1 MDYRKTRENRIR
13 RTIVLAVIA
22 GVLLAVSGCGSRQSE
37 RPDPAAPTVI
47 TFWHAY
53 NAVAKARLDELV
65 QEFNETAGMEEG
77 ILVDARGYGS
87 SVELE
92 EALYASA
99 NHIMGSDALPD
110 LFTSYPDNAY
120 RLDQIAPLVNFD
132 DYLAAEELSRYREEF
147 LAEGVFDESGSHK
160 MIPVAKS
167 TELLFLNKT
176 DWEVFSEETG
186 VSEEMLGTW
195 EGLSA
200 AAERYYEWSG
210 GNPFLGMN
218 SYNDFAVLTAAQQ
231 GQESF
236 TGGEDGGFR
245 YTRETARKAWEAY
258 YVPHIRGWY
267 KSSVYNQDGIKSGK
281 LMAYIGSSAGA
292 GFFPG
297 EVIENE
303 NSFYEI
309 ECSALLYPSFQTGNA
324 YMTQRGANIAAFA
337 ADEVREYAAAKFI
350 SWFTEPEQNIRFAV
364 STGYLPVQ
372 NEALHSVGA
381 LVGHIEEENN
391 SDAVKKSLQIS
402 IEAMNEKKFYV
413 RKPFPKSYEMNQVFN
428 TSLEDCTAAALDEMD
443 RREADGEKRELL
455 ESEFL
460 NEEHFNN
467 WYDTLMEKM
476 AGINYE

>member
-1 MDYRKTRENRIR
+1 MDYRKNRENRIG

-87 SVELE
+87 SLELE

-120 RLDQIAPLVNFD
+120 RLDQIVPLVNFD
-132 DYLAAEELSRYREEF
+132 DYLAAEGLSGYREEF
-147 LAEGVFDESGSHK
+147 LAEGIFDESGAHK

-167 TELLFLNKT
+167 TELLLLNKT
-176 DWEVFSEETG
+176 DWEAFSRETG
-186 VSEEMLGTW
+186 VSEEMLETW

-231 GQESF
+231 GQEIF
-236 TGGEDGGFR
+236 AGGEDGGFQ
-245 YTRETARKAWEAY
+245 YTRETARKVWEAY
-258 YVPHIRGWY
+258 YVPHIKGWY

-292 GFFPG
+292 GFFPS
-297 EVIENE
+297 EVIEDE

-309 ECSALLYPSFQTGNA
+309 ECSALPYPSFQTGSGF
-324 YMTQRGANIAAFA
+324 MTQRGANIAAFA
-337 ADEVREYAAAKFI
+337 ADQVREYAAVRFI

-372 NEALHSVGA
+372 NEALNSVGA
-381 LVGHIEEENN
+381 LVGHVEEENN
-391 SDAVKKSLQIS
+391 EDAVMKSLQIS

-413 RKPFPKSYEMNQVFN
+413 RKPFPNSYERNKVFN
-428 TSLEDCTAAALDEMD
+428 TSLEDWTTAALAEMG
-443 RREADGEKRELL
+443 RRETDGEKRELL
-455 ESEFL
+455 ENEFL
-460 NEEHFNN
+460 NEDYFNN
-467 WYDTLMEKM
+467 WYNTLMEKM
-476 AGINYE
+476 AGTNYE